1 MSALVYLKNNALL
14 EQICVDKTPFP
25 SCLSVGALH
34 ESFCFI
40 VFCLDFLVSVHLY
53 LLINFTELCQKS

>member
-14 EQICVDKTPFP
+14 EQIRADKTPFS
-25 SCLSVGALH
+25 SCLSVGAVH

-40 VFCLDFLVSVHLY
+40 VFLS
-53 LLINFTELCQKS
+53 